1 MLIVLNLI
9 VELSVYYIVCESHPF
24 CLKMFALRMGNLQ
37 VIKTSSSAWFS
48 WVAISL
54 CPRCSDV

>member
-24 CLKMFALRMGNLQ
+24 CLKN
-37 VIKTSSSAWFS
+37 V
-48 WVAISL
+48 
-54 CPRCSDV
+54 CPSYG